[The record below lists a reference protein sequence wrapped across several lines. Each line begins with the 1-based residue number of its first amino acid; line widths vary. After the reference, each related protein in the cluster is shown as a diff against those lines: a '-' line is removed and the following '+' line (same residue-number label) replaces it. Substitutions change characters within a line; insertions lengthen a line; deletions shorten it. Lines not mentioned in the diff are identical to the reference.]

1 MKMNPSNKT
10 KQIKRKYICEACD
23 LAFTPVRSDAR
34 YCTKKCYDDL
44 YNRANRIIKP
54 NSSLLI
60 NDFNDNLNLELD
72 KAINLEGLSS
82 YDRCIQ
88 FLSQLPIS
96 KDGSEFPYAQFK
108 AANFNF
114 LAFSRRYES
123 PPGSGLLVLEFGE
136 FEITHIKDEIILV
149 KKTKKHE

>member
-1 MKMNPSNKT
+1 MNPSNKT
-10 KQIKRKYICEACD
+10 KQIKRKYICESCD
-23 LAFTPVRSDAR
+23 ELFIPIRSDKR
-34 YCTKKCYDDL
+34 YCTKSCYDDL
-44 YNRANRIIKP
+44 YNRAIRIIKR
-54 NSSLLI
+54 NSPILI
-60 NDFNDNLNLELD
+60 NDFNENQNLELD